1 MALKEGTQA
10 PNFTLPST
18 AEQDFTLAERKG
30 KPLVLFFYPKD
41 FTSVCTAEA
50 CSFRDQFSV
59 FRDLNVEVIGISRD
73 DIPTHNRFK
82 AQYNLPFELLA
93 DTEGKVSKLYKA
105 TLPLVGMSAR
115 ITYLL
120 DEDHTVRAAFK
131 NLFSAEQHIAA
142 MLEAL
147 QKK

>member
-18 AEQDFTLAERKG
+18 EERDFSLESKKG
-30 KPLVLFFYPKD
+30 KALILFFYPKD
-41 FTSVCTAEA
+41 FTNVCTAEA
-50 CSFRDQFSV
+50 WSFRDQFSV
-59 FRDLNVEVIGISRD
+59 FRDLNAEVIGISRD

-93 DTEGKVSKLYKA
+93 DTDGKVSKLYKA
-105 TLPLVGMSAR
+105 SLPLVGMSAR
-115 ITYLL
+115 VTYLL
-120 DEDHTVRAAFK
+120 DENHVIRAAFK
-131 NLFSAEQHIAA
+131 NLFSAEQHIEA

-147 QKK
+147 QKS